1 MMIVD
6 VRKSNRILSYSC
18 EADGL
23 HLRTEA
29 GGILRLSP
37 KSEKILRVSYT
48 KRDAL
53 TAKTGLGFVTDE
65 TYTGWTA
72 EETED
77 SITLVMPGLR
87 AVVSRE
93 FASIRYYDGEGKL
106 LLAERE
112 RESRELESFDAVK
125 TVIDENTKVEEIATA
140 DGVKRV
146 IREASTVFDRPL
158 YHTWL
163 HLQFAEG
170 EQLYGLGQSD
180 DGAFALRGT
189 TQYVHQANM
198 KIAVPFFVSTR
209 GYGFLSGTDSTAIF
223 TDSNEGTYF
232 YTEADEQQDFY
243 LIAGGN
249 LDGVIAGYR
258 YLTGRAV
265 MLPRWAFGYV
275 QSQERFESQEELVAV
290 TKEYRRRGL
299 GLDCIVLDWWSWID
313 GQWGQKTLDPARFP
327 DADAMM
333 RDLHEM
339 NTRLMVSIWPN
350 MAEGTA
356 NNDEFSEAGLLLPAS
371 DIYNVYDPAA
381 RALYWKQAKE
391 GLFDHGIDAWWC
403 DSSEPFTPEWSHK
416 IKPPKAVSYAEFVRD
431 ASKLVPSDITN
442 AYGLVHAQT
451 MYEGQRSVT
460 GEKRV
465 CNLTRSTFTG
475 GQRYGTVLWSG
486 DTAASWRTLRNQ
498 IAEGLS
504 FSASGLPYWTMDIG
518 AFFVKQGPSWF
529 WNGDYPNGTDD
540 MGFRE
545 LYVRWF
551 QLGAFLPMFRSHGTD
566 VRREMWYYG
575 DEGDPFYEALV
586 AMNRLRYRLLPYIY
600 SWAGKIWRED
610 TTMLRLL
617 AFDFANDPKVYDI
630 ADEYMLGQSLLVCP
644 ITEPFYY
651 EAGSRP
657 IKRELC
663 GREVYLP
670 AGCDWVDFYTDRV
683 YSGGQTIFAEA
694 PIDRIP
700 LFVRAGSIIPMASGL
715 TCADDLDNAEL
726 ELHVYPG
733 ADAVFSYYEDAGDG
747 YGYEQGEYRVT
758 EFRWDNE
765 TATLTVDQ
773 DNDRPFTLIQH

>member
-6 VRKSNRILSYSC
+6 VRKSNRILSHSC

-29 GGILRLSP
+29 GGVLRLSP
-37 KSEKILRVSYT
+37 KRENILRVSYT
-48 KRDAL
+48 QREAL
-53 TAKTGLGFVTDE
+53 SDKTGLGFVTDE
-65 TYTGWTA
+65 TVTGWTV
-72 EETED
+72 EETDD
-77 SITLVMPGLR
+77 SIALVLPGLR

-93 FASIRYYDGEGKL
+93 YASIRYFDGEGRL

-125 TVIDENTKVEEIATA
+125 TVIDENTQVEEIATA

-146 IREASTVFDRPL
+146 IRQASTVFDRKL

-163 HLQFAEG
+163 HLQFAKG
-170 EQLYGLGQSD
+170 EQIYGLGQSD

-209 GYGFLSGTDSTAIF
+209 GYGLLSGTDSTAIF
-223 TDSNEGTYF
+223 SDGDEGTYF

-243 LIAGGN
+243 FIAGGN

-258 YLTGRAV
+258 FLTGRAV

-327 DADAMM
+327 DPDAMT
-333 RDLHEM
+333 RDLHDL
-339 NTRLMVSIWPN
+339 NARLMVSIWPN

-356 NNDEFSEAGLLLPAS
+356 NNDEFAEVGLLLPAS

-381 RALYWKQAKE
+381 RALYWKQAKA
-391 GLFDHGIDAWWC
+391 GLFDHGVDAWWC
-403 DSSEPFTPEWSHK
+403 DSSEPFTPEWGHK
-416 IKPPKAVSYAEFVRD
+416 VKPPKAVAYAEFVRD
-431 ASKLVPSDITN
+431 ASKAVPSDITN
-442 AYGLVHAQT
+442 AYGLVHAST
-451 MYEGQRSVT
+451 MYEGQRSAT
-460 GEKRV
+460 EEKRV

-486 DTAASWRTLRNQ
+486 DTAASWSTLRNQ

-518 AFFVKQGPSWF
+518 AFFVKKGPSWF
-529 WNGDYPNGTDD
+529 WNGDYPEGLDD
-540 MGFRE
+540 LGFRE

-566 VRREMWYYG
+566 VRREMWHYG
-575 DEGDPFYEALV
+575 DEGDPFYEAL
-586 AMNRLRYRLLPYIY
+586 AAANRLRYRLLPYIY
-600 SWAGKIWRED
+600 SWAGKVWRED
-610 TTMLRLL
+610 GTMLRLL
-617 AFDFANDPKVYDI
+617 AFDFAHDSRVYEI

-657 IKRELC
+657 ITPERY

-670 AGCDWVDFYTDRV
+670 AGCDWVDFHSDRV
-683 YSGGQTIFAEA
+683 YAGGQTIFAEA
-694 PIDRIP
+694 PMDRIP
-700 LFVRAGSIIPMASGL
+700 LFVRAGSILPMASGL
-715 TCADDLDNAEL
+715 TCADQLDEAEL

-733 ADAVFSYYEDAGDG
+733 ADASFSYYEDAGDG

-758 EFRWDNE
+758 EFRWDDKSG
-765 TATLTVDQ
+765 TLTVDK
-773 DNDRPFTLIQH
+773 DNDRAFTLIQH